1 MRRTGGLVMI
11 GGIVLLALNLRPV
24 VNSLGVVLPDLQQS
38 TGISSTLAGLLGSL
52 PTFCFAFIG
61 FIAPAISARI
71 GPHRA
76 VAYSLIALT
85 AGQVLRAAVPGTAA
99 IFIGSIIA
107 LAGIAIANVLLPG
120 LVRLH
125 FPTAI
130 PAMTAIYTT
139 VLMLGQTLGAGITLP
154 IQHGLHGTW
163 RLGIG
168 MWAVTAAVALVPW
181 VVAVA
186 RYPRPGTAPE
196 RQQTA
201 PEQQQAAPDR
211 RQAPQQPS
219 RIGVL
224 QLFRSFHAWAMAVFF
239 GVQSIQAY
247 VVFAWL
253 TSVLIDAGLSD
264 ETAAGMLA
272 ILTAVGI
279 PISAFVPALLGVLRH
294 QATLVIG
301 FTSCFVIGYSWLLI
315 APTTAPWIPAL
326 LIGIGLGAFPMLLTL
341 FALRARTP
349 AGTTALSGFS
359 QSIGY
364 LIAATGPVGFG
375 FLHDVTGDWTVPIV
389 ALLISLVLFLASG
402 LISVRDWKIEDGLR
416 SADRST
422 EAAN

>member
-1 MRRTGGLVMI
+1 MI
-11 GGIVLLALNLRPV
+11 GGIILLALNLRPV

-61 FIAPAISARI
+61 FIAPAIAARI

-85 AGQVLRAAVPGTAA
+85 LGQVLRAIVPGAAA
-99 IFIGSIIA
+99 IFAGSIIA

-154 IQHGLHGTW
+154 IQHGLNGTW

-181 VVAVA
+181 VVAAA
-186 RYPRPGTAPE
+186 RYPRP
-196 RQQTA
+196 R
-201 PEQQQAAPDR
+201 AAAAEADR
-211 RQAPQQPS
+211 RHATDQAG

-224 QLFRSFHAWAMAVFF
+224 RLFRSFHAWAMAVFF

-264 ETAAGMLA
+264 ETSAGMLA
-272 ILTAVGI
+272 IVTAVGI
-279 PISAFVPALLGVLRH
+279 PISAFVPALLGALRN

-301 FTSCFVIGYSWLLI
+301 FTICFAIGYSWLLF
-315 APTTAPWIPAL
+315 APATATWIPAL
-326 LIGIGLGAFPMLLTL
+326 LIGMGLGAFPLLLTL
-341 FALRARTP
+341 FAMRARGH

-364 LIAATGPVGFG
+364 LIAAAGPVGFG
-375 FLHDVTGDWTVPIV
+375 FLHDLTGNWTVPVV
-389 ALLISLVLFLASG
+389 ALLISLILFLISG
-402 LISVRDWKIEDGLR
+402 LISVRDWKIEDTLLATR
-416 SADRST
+416 R
-422 EAAN
+422 